1 MQIHD
6 LHWHT
11 IVFTFKIY
19 HGETFETADIKVR
32 ESLRHF
38 PLMIHDFNI
47 LDKRPVNGLVQL
59 TVDVGIKPAYTLS
72 HALSKFHCVSH
83 LSDNTVVEKE
93 KIA

>member
-1 MQIHD
+1 MHD

-11 IVFTFKIY
+11 VVFTFKIY
-19 HGETFETADIKVR
+19 LGETFETADTKVR

-47 LDKRPVNGLVQL
+47 LDKRPAQGMVQL
-59 TVDVGIKPAYTLS
+59 TVDIGLKPTYSLED
-72 HALSKFHCVSH
+72 ALTKFHCVSH
-83 LSDNTVVEKE
+83 LSDNTVVAKE